1 MATIPVFIAYFGAPL
16 AGWSGGV
23 LLLFMKTPLLTR
35 FSAEGLPAAAPR
47 IMYAAAVR
55 ASGKARFGLLLANLV
70 RDLPDLVAAS
80 VIDLRAGTLLATCHA
95 PGKLN
100 PAKAAAYD
108 AEAVRQAQQAL
119 ATTGLAGGEVLE
131 EMLVTLTTQWH
142 LLRPLSGNR
151 YVVNVLVGR
160 RDTNLGVAR
169 AVLRAHVAA
178 AG

>member
-1 MATIPVFIAYFGAPL
+1 
-16 AGWSGGV
+16 
-23 LLLFMKTPLLTR
+23 MKTPSLTR

-47 IMYAAAVR
+47 IAYAAAVG
-55 ASGKARFGLLLANLV
+55 AAGKARFGPLLASIV
-70 RDLPDLVAAS
+70 RDLPDLVAVS

-108 AEAVRQAQQAL
+108 AAAVRQTQQAL
-119 ATTGLAGGEVLE
+119 VAAGLGGEVLE

-142 LLRPLSGNR
+142 LLRPLAGNR
-151 YVVNVLVGR
+151 HVVHALVSR
-160 RDTNLGVAR
+160 RTTNLGIAR